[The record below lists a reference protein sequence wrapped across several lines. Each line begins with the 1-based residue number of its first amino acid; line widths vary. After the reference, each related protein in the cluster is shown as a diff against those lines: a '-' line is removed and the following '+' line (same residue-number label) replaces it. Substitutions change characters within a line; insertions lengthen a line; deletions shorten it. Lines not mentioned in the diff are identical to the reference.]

1 MCCPRS
7 DVWIFPRVW
16 VHFLADWFRHS
27 APALSARASRVVQVG
42 TRNAFM
48 PQPFQ
53 ELILWQR
60 PGKRLDLNARLIF
73 PPFLLRWS
81 LAIFSF
87 SLWIPNAY
95 ARRVLLAPFSSPGQ
109 QPRRRSSAR
118 GRFFQMTADTDF
130 LLKRSCDNCAGR
142 RTGIV
147 GALGKQRVNDLE
159 TPAKSFCVWRRKHF
173 KRIKLLWLQ
182 KVKLALSTWTLRILQ
197 PR

>member
-73 PPFLLRWS
+73 PPFSSAGHS
-81 LAIFSF
+81 LSF
-87 SLWIPNAY
+87 PFRSEY
-95 ARRVLLAPFSSPGQ
+95 RMHMRCVLLAPFSSPGQ

-118 GRFFQMTADTDF
+118 GRFFQMTTDTDF

-182 KVKLALSTWTLRILQ
+182 KVKLELSTWTLRILQ

>member
-1 MCCPRS
+1 MS
-7 DVWIFPRVW
+7 
-16 VHFLADWFRHS
+16 
-27 APALSARASRVVQVG
+27 
-42 TRNAFM
+42 
-48 PQPFQ
+48 QPFQ

-95 ARRVLLAPFSSPGQ
+95 ALRPSSPIFF
-109 QPRRRSSAR
+109 PWSTTPPPIECK
-118 GRFFQMTADTDF
+118 GRFFQMTTDTDF

>member
-1 MCCPRS
+1 MNMCCPRS

-48 PQPFQ
+48 SQPFQ

-95 ARRVLLAPFSSPGQ
+95 ALRPSSPIFFPWSTTPPPIECKGAIFPNDRRHRFSSQ
-109 QPRRRSSAR
+109 TFLWQLRREKNRYC
-118 GRFFQMTADTDF
+118 G
-130 LLKRSCDNCAGR
+130 
-142 RTGIV
+142 RTG
-147 GALGKQRVNDLE
+147 
-159 TPAKSFCVWRRKHF
+159 
-173 KRIKLLWLQ
+173 
-182 KVKLALSTWTLRILQ
+182 
-197 PR
+197 